1 MVEMGNII
9 AVDIGGTHLRAA
21 VYEPEHLKPAVQRRA
36 ETRASESGVFDR
48 LVKLIEEI
56 WPSSAVEAIG
66 LASPGPLNP
75 HSGFIWG
82 TPNIKEWENFPLGPR
97 LSARFG
103 VPVFINNDAK
113 LAGLAEWKFGAGKGH
128 QHVLYLTV
136 STGVG
141 GGVISHG
148 RLLEGSSGL
157 ATEIGHIVLDPDGPI
172 CGCGFRG
179 HLEAYSSGTAI
190 VRYVLEKLEAGT
202 RSCLTPHP
210 DLSASE
216 VAAAARAG
224 DALAVAA
231 YRRAGEYLGIGV
243 ANLVHVFNPSVVI
256 FGGGVS
262 QAGALL
268 FEPFEASLRQRLFN
282 PHYLDGLTVRQAAL
296 GDESGLLGALA
307 LAQINLQSLR
317 KE

>member
-1 MVEMGNII
+1 MTEMGSII

-21 VYEPEHLKPAVQRRA
+21 VYAPQCLKPAAQQRT
-36 ETRASESGVFDR
+36 ETRANQAGVFER
-48 LVKLIEEI
+48 LVQLIEEI
-56 WPSSAVEAIG
+56 WPPQAVDAIG
-66 LASPGPLNP
+66 LAAPGPLNP
-75 HSGFIWG
+75 HSGYILG
-82 TPNIKEWENFPLGPR
+82 TPNIKGWEHFPLGPN
-97 LSARFG
+97 LSRHFG

-113 LAGLAEWKFGAGKGH
+113 LAGLAEWKFGAGQGH

-148 RLLEGSSGL
+148 RLLEGSGGL
-157 ATEIGHIVLDPDGPI
+157 ATEVGHMVLDPQGPL

-190 VRYVLEKLEAGT
+190 VRYVLEELEAGT
-202 RSCLTPHP
+202 SSCLPP
-210 DLSASE
+210 QPGLSASD

-224 DALAVAA
+224 DALALSA
-231 YRRAGEYLGIGV
+231 YRRAGEYLGIAV
-243 ANLVHVFNPSVVI
+243 ANLLHIFNPSIVI

-268 FEPFEASLRQRLFN
+268 FEPFEVSLRQRLFN
-282 PHYLDGLTVRQAAL
+282 PHYLDGLTIRQAAL
-296 GDESGLLGALA
+296 GEESGLLGALA
-307 LAQINLQSLR
+307 LAQINLPSR
-317 KE
+317 KQE